1 MPIYNLLEY
10 SYNYSKTSRSLWQYY
25 SDESVL
31 DDNDVNIDFPANN
44 NNSISFKF
52 KQKITGQTRNNG
64 AKDVEVTV
72 PLKISKEFWRTLEMP
87 LLNCEISLILT
98 KSKKIFLV
106 AGPAANQET
115 TFLIQ
120 NFMFPL

>member
-98 KSKKIFLV
+98 KSKKIF
-106 AGPAANQET
+106 
-115 TFLIQ
+115 
-120 NFMFPL
+120 